1 MATTGIPAPEKFIGN
16 GSIHRWV
23 KRVDRYLSSFKPAL
37 DTLQGATCVL
47 NLLGGPVSG
56 YIDRQPAEQ
65 TLTWD
70 AIKKLLIARYGQECS
85 DKDIKARLRAI
96 AYTGHHDVKVILD
109 QFEEIAFE
117 SSSIGDQSMVELF
130 LELVPAKLGA
140 KLAMVDYQDWES
152 FRRSAINEAKYL
164 AVIEKEDNLLN
175 IAFSRTNLYN
185 SNNRQSSSDK
195 PISSSC
201 FNCGG
206 RGHHSNVCPSP
217 RPSKGSKKGPSK
229 HRHHHSR

>member
-1 MATTGIPAPEKFIGN
+1 
-16 GSIHRWV
+16 
-23 KRVDRYLSSFKPAL
+23 
-37 DTLQGATCVL
+37 
-47 NLLGGPVSG
+47 
-56 YIDRQPAEQ
+56 
-65 TLTWD
+65 
-70 AIKKLLIARYGQECS
+70 
-85 DKDIKARLRAI
+85 
-96 AYTGHHDVKVILD
+96 
-109 QFEEIAFE
+109 
-117 SSSIGDQSMVELF
+117 MVELF

-152 FRRSAINEAKYL
+152 FRRATINEAKYL

-185 SNNRQSSSDK
+185 NKQSSSDK
-195 PISSSC
+195 PIPSSC

-229 HRHHHSR
+229 HRNHHKIKIADTDGHDSQESDYFTDAESSAKARGNKPRSRLLFFVGGRLTKCMPDCGAEASIMDSKTASDLGLTISPCRIRVSGLGARPV

>member
-1 MATTGIPAPEKFIGN
+1 MYGTITNKLF
-16 GSIHRWV
+16 R
-23 KRVDRYLSSFKPAL
+23 
-37 DTLQGATCVL
+37 C
-47 NLLGGPVSG
+47 
-56 YIDRQPAEQ
+56 
-65 TLTWD
+65 WD

-185 SNNRQSSSDK
+185 NKQSSSDK
-195 PISSSC
+195 PIPSSC